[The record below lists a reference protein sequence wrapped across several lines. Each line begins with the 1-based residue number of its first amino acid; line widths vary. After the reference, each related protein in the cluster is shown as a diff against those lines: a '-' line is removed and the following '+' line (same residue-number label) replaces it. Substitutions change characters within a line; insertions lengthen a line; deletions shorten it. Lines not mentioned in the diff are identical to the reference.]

1 MQKALIYICL
11 VLLSTQC
18 AQITPL
24 TGGKKD
30 TTPPKAIRLTPAN
43 TSINFNSKIIEI
55 EFDEYIALKDIAGQ
69 FIITPQ
75 TKVNPE
81 IETSGKKLKII
92 FSDSLLPNTTYK
104 LAFGNAITDI
114 NELNVLQNFEYIF
127 STGTSIDSLKLS
139 GQVNYAFD
147 KNAAAQILVGLYDI
161 NSKDSVIFKDKPLYI
176 SKTNDAGL
184 FKFNYLPNSSYKI
197 IAIKDDNKNLLYD
210 GSEEQ
215 IAFLNEFVN
224 SNDTTTINLAL
235 SKEIP
240 SKSFVKKSFASEYG
254 KVYVIYNKPQFDI
267 INVTA
272 DGLSNYNINN
282 LKDTLTL
289 YYNQRYDTLVT
300 WIKYESKKTDTL
312 NIKIISK
319 KTFDKQKS
327 TIKYSLET
335 NIKTTLAY
343 YQVPTFETNVSFK
356 SSNLID
362 EKITLIENIDSISK
376 KPAIKIVRNN
386 GWTNKFAVQYNFK
399 PEASYTLTI
408 EKGAISDQEHR
419 LNDSISYQFKT
430 TLVDDYATLKLKLFF
445 PRKENYLVMLLNSKF
460 QIVDER
466 SENFSLSTASD
477 KILEYKNL
485 PAGNYFIKVVED
497 ANKNR
502 VFDVGNYFLRQQP
515 EKVFINTTPIK
526 LLAGWE
532 IENEWIIQ

>member
-114 NELNVLQNFEYIF
+114 NESNVLQNFEYIF

-161 NSKDSVIFKDKPLYI
+161 NSKDSVIFKNKPLYI
-176 SKTNDAGL
+176 SKTNAAGI

-197 IAIKDDNKNLLYD
+197 VAIKDDNKNLLYD

-224 SNDTTTINLAL
+224 SNDTNTINLAV

-254 KVYVIYNKPQFDI
+254 KVYVIYNKPQLDI

-300 WIKYESKKTDTL
+300 YIKYESKKTDTL

-335 NIKTTLAY
+335 NIKTTLPY
-343 YQVPTFETNVSFK
+343 YQFPTFETNVSFK
-356 SSNLID
+356 SNNLVD
-362 EKITLIENIDSISK
+362 EKIILIEKIDSISK
-376 KPAIKIVRNN
+376 KPAIKIMRNT
-386 GWTNKFAVQYNFK
+386 GWTNKFEVQYIFK

-408 EKGAISDQEHR
+408 EKGAITDKDHR
-419 LNDSISYQFKT
+419 VNDSISYQFKT
-430 TLVDDYATLKLKLFF
+430 TLIDDYATLKLKLLF

-515 EKVFINTTPIK
+515 EKVFVNTTPIK

>member
-81 IETSGKKLKII
+81 IETFGKKLKII

-114 NELNVLQNFEYIF
+114 NESNVLQNFEYIF

-161 NSKDSVIFKDKPLYI
+161 NSKDSVIFKNKPLYI
-176 SKTNDAGL
+176 SKTNAAGI

-197 IAIKDDNKNLLYD
+197 VAIKDDNKNLLYD

-224 SNDTTTINLAL
+224 SNDTNTINLAV

-254 KVYVIYNKPQFDI
+254 KVYVIYNKPQLDI

-300 WIKYESKKTDTL
+300 YIKYESKKTDTL

-335 NIKTTLAY
+335 NIKTTLPY
-343 YQVPTFETNVSFK
+343 YQFPTFETNVSFK
-356 SSNLID
+356 SNNLVD
-362 EKITLIENIDSISK
+362 EKIILIEKIDSITK
-376 KPAIKIVRNN
+376 KPAIKIMRNT
-386 GWTNKFAVQYNFK
+386 GWTNKFEVQYIFK

-408 EKGAISDQEHR
+408 EKGAITDKDHR
-419 LNDSISYQFKT
+419 VNDSISYQFKT
-430 TLVDDYATLKLKLFF
+430 TLIDDYATLKLKLLF

-515 EKVFINTTPIK
+515 EKVFVNTTPIK

>member
-92 FSDSLLPNTTYK
+92 FSDSLLSNTTYK

-114 NELNVLQNFEYIF
+114 NESNVLQNFEYIF

-161 NSKDSVIFKDKPLYI
+161 YSKDSVIFKDKPLYI
-176 SKTNDAGL
+176 SKTNDAGV

-224 SNDTTTINLAL
+224 ANDTNTINLAL

-240 SKSFVKKSFASEYG
+240 TKNFVKKVFAPEYG

-272 DGLSNYNINN
+272 DGLLNYNINN

-300 WIKYESKKTDTL
+300 YIKYETKKTDTL

-327 TIKYSLET
+327 TIKYSLEA
-335 NIKTTLAY
+335 NIKTTLPY
-343 YQVPTFETNVSFK
+343 FQVPTFETNVSFK

-362 EKITLIENIDSISK
+362 GKITLIENIDSISK
-376 KPAIKIVRNN
+376 KPAIKIIRNN

-408 EKGAISDQEHR
+408 EKGAITDQEHR

-466 SENFSLSTASD
+466 SENFSLSTSSD

-515 EKVFINTTPIK
+515 EKIFVNTTPIK

>member
-114 NELNVLQNFEYIF
+114 NESNVLQNFEYIF

-161 NSKDSVIFKDKPLYI
+161 NSKDSVIFKNKPLYI
-176 SKTNDAGL
+176 SKTNAAGI

-197 IAIKDDNKNLLYD
+197 VAIKDDNKNLLYD

-224 SNDTTTINLAL
+224 SNDTNTINLAV

-254 KVYVIYNKPQFDI
+254 KVYVIYNKPQLDI

-300 WIKYESKKTDTL
+300 YIKYESKKTDTL

-335 NIKTTLAY
+335 NIKTTLPY
-343 YQVPTFETNVSFK
+343 YQFPTFETNVSFK
-356 SSNLID
+356 SNNLVD
-362 EKITLIENIDSISK
+362 EKIILIEKFDSITK
-376 KPAIKIVRNN
+376 KPAIKIMRNT
-386 GWTNKFAVQYNFK
+386 GWTNKFEVQYIFK

-408 EKGAISDQEHR
+408 EKGAITDKDHR
-419 LNDSISYQFKT
+419 VNDSISYQFKT
-430 TLVDDYATLKLKLFF
+430 TLIDDYATLKLKLLF

-515 EKVFINTTPIK
+515 EKVFVNTTPIK

>member
-114 NELNVLQNFEYIF
+114 NESNVLQNFEYIF

-161 NSKDSVIFKDKPLYI
+161 NSKDSVIFKNKPLYI
-176 SKTNDAGL
+176 SKTNAAGI

-197 IAIKDDNKNLLYD
+197 VAIKDDNKNLLYD

-224 SNDTTTINLAL
+224 SNDTNTINLAV

-254 KVYVIYNKPQFDI
+254 KVYVIYNKPQLDI

-300 WIKYESKKTDTL
+300 YIKYESKKTDTL

-335 NIKTTLAY
+335 NIKTTLPY
-343 YQVPTFETNVSFK
+343 YQFPTFETNVSFK
-356 SSNLID
+356 SNNLVD
-362 EKITLIENIDSISK
+362 EKIILIEKIDSITK
-376 KPAIKIVRNN
+376 KPAIKIMRNT
-386 GWTNKFAVQYNFK
+386 GWTNKFEVQYIFK

-408 EKGAISDQEHR
+408 EKGAITDKDHR
-419 LNDSISYQFKT
+419 VNDSISYQFKT
-430 TLVDDYATLKLKLFF
+430 TLIDDYATLKLKLLF

-515 EKVFINTTPIK
+515 EKVFVNTTPIK

>member
-114 NELNVLQNFEYIF
+114 NESNVLQNFEYIF

-161 NSKDSVIFKDKPLYI
+161 NSKDSVIFKNKPLYI
-176 SKTNDAGL
+176 SKTNAAGI

-197 IAIKDDNKNLLYD
+197 VAIKDDNKNLLYD

-224 SNDTTTINLAL
+224 SNDTNTINLAV

-254 KVYVIYNKPQFDI
+254 KVYVIYNKPQLDI

-282 LKDTLTL
+282 LKDKLTL

-300 WIKYESKKTDTL
+300 YIKYESKKTDTL

-335 NIKTTLAY
+335 NIKTTLPY
-343 YQVPTFETNVSFK
+343 YQFPTFETNVSFK
-356 SSNLID
+356 SNNLVD
-362 EKITLIENIDSISK
+362 EKIILIEKIDSITK
-376 KPAIKIVRNN
+376 KPAIKIMRNT
-386 GWTNKFAVQYNFK
+386 GWTNKFEVQYIFK

-408 EKGAISDQEHR
+408 EKGAITDKDHR
-419 LNDSISYQFKT
+419 VNDSISYQFKT
-430 TLVDDYATLKLKLFF
+430 TLIDDYATLKLKLLF

-515 EKVFINTTPIK
+515 EKVFVNTTPIK

>member
-1 MQKALIYICL
+1 
-11 VLLSTQC
+11 LSTQC

-114 NELNVLQNFEYIF
+114 NESNVLQNFEYIF

-161 NSKDSVIFKDKPLYI
+161 NSKDSVIFKNKPLYI
-176 SKTNDAGL
+176 SKTNAAGI

-197 IAIKDDNKNLLYD
+197 VAIKDDNKNLLYD

-224 SNDTTTINLAL
+224 SNDTNTINLAV

-254 KVYVIYNKPQFDI
+254 KVYVIYNKPQLDI

-300 WIKYESKKTDTL
+300 YIKYESKKTDTL

-335 NIKTTLAY
+335 NIKTTLPY
-343 YQVPTFETNVSFK
+343 YQFPTFETNVSFK
-356 SSNLID
+356 SNNLVD
-362 EKITLIENIDSISK
+362 EKIILIEKIDSISK
-376 KPAIKIVRNN
+376 KPAIKIMRNT
-386 GWTNKFAVQYNFK
+386 GWTNKFEVQYIFK

-408 EKGAISDQEHR
+408 EKGAITDKDHR
-419 LNDSISYQFKT
+419 VNDSISYQFKT
-430 TLVDDYATLKLKLFF
+430 TLIDDYATLKLKLLF

-515 EKVFINTTPIK
+515 EKVFVNTTPIK